1 MFCKIIKFPTS
12 SDIYSYVWGISDLSQ
27 CAIIDLYRKK
37 FSEFSQIVPPQMID
51 PLVSI
56 INVNPYILSE
66 IKTDLNL
73 TKFDL
78 TKLKVFFTNSIDKSY
93 INIQNIFNNNNNKI
107 NLDWNLSKITYKDE
121 NLDNIIQIYLAK
133 QNPADLFY

>member
-1 MFCKIIKFPTS
+1 
-12 SDIYSYVWGISDLSQ
+12 
-27 CAIIDLYRKK
+27 
-37 FSEFSQIVPPQMID
+37 MID